1 MTGGFLQLVSY
12 GAQDFYLTGN
22 PQISFFKAVYRRYT
36 NFSMDYYRINPENN
50 IGISETTTTTYK
62 FKIERNGDLIS
73 NIFLVFTLPEIFSDN
88 NTEFRWVRN
97 LGSSAVE
104 QVSIFIGGNLIDQHY
119 GDWFYIWHELTLPL
133 SRRSAYN
140 QLIGNVPEMY
150 DPTLSP
156 RFTSYPNKSKT
167 NNKIPSIQSRI
178 IRLPLIFWFN
188 RNPSMALPL
197 VSLQYYPVEIQVEF
211 KPVTDLYTIKD
222 KVTGGT
228 IVAANGLNS
237 FNTRIKA
244 NKNQNSYVSNNGLQN
259 FVKDNSIVTDG
270 NRNIVSFNIDPHL
283 EINYIFLDKE
293 EMNKFARSEHK
304 YLIEQVTRKRFKD
317 VLGSVTLDLKL
328 HHPVSCLIVI
338 PRRSDHEDRN
348 DWNNFTNWIT
358 RGTPW
363 ATFNEFFEPFFD
375 DDLAREVIR
384 TTNYDIKGEENII
397 RSLSLKLNGVERFN
411 EKDSD
416 FYNLA
421 QSYNYAKNTPSRGI
435 LFYSF
440 SLDPFD
446 YQPSGSCNMSR
457 FNDIKLSLETTPT
470 PIPEGETKNLYD
482 YVVDVFAINYNVLR
496 ITGGQ
501 GNLEFSN

>member
-62 FKIERNGDLIS
+62 FKIDRNGDLIS
-73 NIFLVFTLPEIFSDN
+73 NIFLVFTLPEIFSSN
-88 NTEFRWVRN
+88 NTNFRWVEN
-97 LGSSAVE
+97 LGSSSVE

-150 DPTLSP
+150 NPELSP
-156 RFTSYPNKSKT
+156 RFTTYPNKSKD
-167 NNKIPSIQSRI
+167 NNIPSIQSRI
-178 IRLPLIFWFN
+178 VRLPLIFWFN

-211 KPVTDLYTIKD
+211 KPITDLYTIVD
-222 KVTGGT
+222 KFSDGT
-228 IVAANGLNS
+228 LIEETNNINS
-237 FNTRIKA
+237 FNSRIKA
-244 NKNQNSYVSNNGLQN
+244 NKNQTSYLKSNGINN
-259 FVKDNSIVTDG
+259 FVKDTSIVTDTAG
-270 NRNIVSFNIDPHL
+270 NIISFNIDPHL

-293 EMNKFARSEHK
+293 EMNKFAKSEHK

-317 VLGSVTLDLKL
+317 VLGNVTLDLKL
-328 HHPVSCLIVI
+328 HHPVSCLIII

-348 DWNNFTNWIT
+348 EWNNYTNWIT

-363 ATFNEFFEPFFD
+363 NSYNEFFEPFFND
-375 DDLAREVIR
+375 ENAKEVIGNS
-384 TTNYDIKGEENII
+384 NYDIKGNENII
-397 RSLSLKLNGVERFN
+397 KSLSLKLNGVERFS

-457 FNDIKLSLETTPT
+457 FNDIKLSIKTTDT
-470 PIPEGETKNLYD
+470 PIVAGQTKNLYD
-482 YVVDVFAINYNVLR
+482 YVVDVYAINYNVLR

>member
-50 IGISETTTTTYK
+50 IGLSETSTTTYK

-73 NIFLVFTLPEIFSDN
+73 NIFLVFKLPEIFSSN
-88 NTEFRWVRN
+88 KTNFRWIKN
-97 LGSSAVE
+97 LGSSAIE
-104 QVSIFIGGNLIDQHY
+104 QVSIFIGGNLIDKNY
-119 GDWFYIWHELTLPL
+119 GDWFFIWQELTLPVSKRL
-133 SRRSAYN
+133 TYDR
-140 QLIGNVPEMY
+140 LIGNIFEMNDPE
-150 DPTLSP
+150 LSP
-156 RFTSYPNKSKT
+156 RFTSYPSKT
-167 NNKIPSIQSRI
+167 KSDIIPSIQART

-211 KPVTDLYTIKD
+211 RPITDLYTVID
-222 KVTGGT
+222 RFTGGT
-228 IVAANGLNS
+228 INAENGRNS
-237 FNTRIKA
+237 FNLRIKPTKDNNLA
-244 NKNQNSYVSNNGLQN
+244 YLNTNGLQN
-259 FVKDNSIVTDG
+259 FVDDSTLITNLNG
-270 NRNIVSFNIDPHL
+270 EIVSFNIDPHL

-293 EMNKFARSEHK
+293 EMNKFAKSEHK

-317 VLGSVTLDLKL
+317 VLGTVTLDLKL
-328 HHPVSCLIVI
+328 HHPVSCLVVV

-358 RGTPW
+358 KGTPW
-363 ATFNEFFEPFFD
+363 NSFNEFFEPFFD
-375 DDLAREVIR
+375 DAQAKEIIGNS
-384 TTNYDIKGEENII
+384 NYDIKGSENII
-397 RSLSLKLNGVERFN
+397 KSLSLKLNGVERFSD
-411 EKDSD
+411 KDSD

-421 QSYNYAKNTPSRGI
+421 QSYNYAKNTPSTGI

-457 FNDIKLSLETTPT
+457 FNDIKLSIETTPT
-470 PIPEGETKNLYD
+470 PIVTGQTKNLYD
-482 YVVDVFAINYNVLR
+482 YVIDVYAINYNILS

>member
-62 FKIERNGDLIS
+62 FKIDRNGDLIS
-73 NIFLVFTLPEIFSDN
+73 NIFLVFSLPEIFSKDN
-88 NTEFRWVRN
+88 TKFRWVRN

-133 SRRSAYN
+133 SKRSAYN

-150 DPTLSP
+150 NPELSP
-156 RFTSYPNKSKT
+156 RFNSYPNKNKT
-167 NNKIPSIQSRI
+167 GNIPSIQSRI

-188 RNPSMALPL
+188 RNPSMAMPL

-211 KPVTDLYTIKD
+211 KPITDLYTIVD
-222 KVTGGT
+222 RDPNGT
-228 IVAANGLNS
+228 IIENGIS
-237 FNTRIKA
+237 SKNTRIKA
-244 NKNQNSYVSNNGLQN
+244 NKNQNNYVSNNGIQN
-259 FVKDNSIVTDG
+259 FVKDDSIIKKD
-270 NRNIVSFNIDPHL
+270 NNENIVSFNIDPHL

-293 EMNKFARSEHK
+293 EMNKFAKSEHK
-304 YLIEQVTRKRFKD
+304 YLIEQVSRKRFQD
-317 VLGSVTLDLKL
+317 VLGSSTLDLKL
-328 HHPVSCLIVI
+328 HHPVSCIIII
-338 PRRSDHEDRN
+338 PRRSDHDERN
-348 DWNNFTNWIT
+348 DWNNYTNWIT
-358 RGTPW
+358 TGTPW
-363 ATFNEFFEPFFD
+363 STPNEFFEPFFND
-375 DDLAREVIR
+375 DNAREVIR
-384 TTNYDIKGEENII
+384 NSNYYIKGQENII
-397 RSLSLKLNGVERFN
+397 KSLSLKLNGIERFSD
-411 EKDSD
+411 KDSD

-421 QSYNYAKNTPSRGI
+421 QSYNFAKNTPSRGI

-457 FNDIKLSLETTPT
+457 FNDIKLSIETTPT
-470 PIPEGETKNLYD
+470 PIPEGKTKNLFN
-482 YVVDVFAINYNVLR
+482 YVIDVFAINYNVLR
-496 ITGGQ
+496 VTGGQ